1 MAIDFM
7 SIKAVWCGGARSRAP
22 PAWLISDS
30 ELVNPAY
37 GAQCASDKC
46 CVCEEENQRE
56 GDHRILETRHSIKAE
71 TKEADKEVFVQ
82 LGLLPSLNG
91 CLHKLVCALTLMSVF
106 NSETA
111 LELYLS
117 FFFKYVC
124 FVVHA
129 LIYIHITLKLKH
141 VPHWQQQGRRLQN
154 PISCEKKRKKKKQRC
169 RL

>member
-1 MAIDFM
+1 MLWWKKKKTFWTNSSILEMAIDFM
-7 SIKAVWCGGARSRAP
+7 SIKAVWCAGARSRAP

-46 CVCEEENQRE
+46 CVCEGGEPERE
-56 GDHRILETRHSIKAE
+56 GDHRTLETRHSIKAE

-82 LGLLPSLNG
+82 LGLLPPLNG
-91 CLHKLVCALTLMSVF
+91 CLHKLVYALTPTSVF

-117 FFFKYVC
+117 FLNMC
-124 FVVHA
+124 A
-129 LIYIHITLKLKH
+129 LWCVY
-141 VPHWQQQGRRLQN
+141 
-154 PISCEKKRKKKKQRC
+154 
-169 RL
+169 